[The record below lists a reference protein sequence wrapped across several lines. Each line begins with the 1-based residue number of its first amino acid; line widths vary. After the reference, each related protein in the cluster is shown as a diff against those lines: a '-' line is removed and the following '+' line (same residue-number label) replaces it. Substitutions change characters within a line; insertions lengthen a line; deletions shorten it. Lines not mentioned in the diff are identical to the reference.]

1 MRKRS
6 ARGSTVRMMA
16 RFNRAR
22 LTGLGLALLLS
33 ANGAAAQEWTPDKPV
48 ELVATNA
55 PGGGSDRIG
64 RMMIKLLQE
73 RRLIPVPVN
82 LVNKP
87 GGGSAVAYN
96 YIIQHPGNGHFL
108 VMGSRSLLT
117 NNITGYGPSYTEMTP
132 VVHLFDEY
140 IAVTVKPVS
149 PIRTGRDMIA
159 FVKKDPTAISFG
171 IATSL
176 GSPNHSGVAAAMK
189 TAGIDIRKTKNVIFN
204 SGGQAS
210 TALLGG
216 HIDVVPVSVAFAAS
230 LFRNQQV
237 RLIAV
242 SSPQRLPGILK
253 DVPTWKE
260 QGYDAVVA
268 QWRVLIGPKG
278 MTPGMVAYWENVIR
292 RVMETD
298 EWKKELEENFWIA
311 NFQTGA
317 ETRKFLDRDYQDA
330 RTFMTELGLAK

>member
-1 MRKRS
+1 MKERTARRS
-6 ARGSTVRMMA
+6 AVRMMA
-16 RFNRAR
+16 PA
-22 LTGLGLALLLS
+22 LWLGLCTLL
-33 ANGAAAQEWTPDKPV
+33 AAAEAAAQEWTPDKPV

-64 RMMIKLLQE
+64 RMMIKILQD
-73 RRLIPVPVN
+73 RLVPVPIN

-108 VMGSRSLLT
+108 VLGSRSLLT
-117 NNITGYGPSYTEMTP
+117 NNITGYGPSYTELTP
-132 VVHLFDEY
+132 VAHLFDEY

-149 PIRTGRDMIA
+149 PIRTGKDMIS
-159 FVKKDPTAISFG
+159 FVKRDPSAISFG

-189 TAGIDIRKTKNVIFN
+189 AAGIDVTKTKNVIFS

-230 LFRNQQV
+230 LFRNKQV

-278 MTPGMVAYWENVIR
+278 MTPAQVAYWEGVMR
-292 RVMETD
+292 RMMEAS
-298 EWKKELEENFWIA
+298 EWKKELEDNFWIA
-311 NFQTGA
+311 NFQGGA
-317 ETRKFLDRDYQDA
+317 ESRKFLDRDYQDA
-330 RTFMTELGLAK
+330 KVFMGELGLAK

>member
-1 MRKRS
+1 MKERIACGS
-6 ARGSTVRMMA
+6 AVRMMA
-16 RFNRAR
+16 H
-22 LTGLGLALLLS
+22 LMGLASFSLL
-33 ANGAAAQEWTPDKPV
+33 AAPGGAEAQEWVPDKPV

-73 RRLIPVPVN
+73 RRLVPVPVN

-96 YIIQHPGNGHFL
+96 YVNQHPGNGHVL
-108 VMGSRSLLT
+108 ALGSRSLNT
-117 NNITGYGPSYTEMTP
+117 NNITGYGPSYTELTP
-132 VVHLFDEY
+132 VAHLFDEY

-149 PIRTGRDMIA
+149 PIRTGRDLIS
-159 FVKKDPTAISFG
+159 FVKRDPTAISFG

-189 TAGIDIRKTKNVIFN
+189 AAGIDVRKTKNVIFT

-230 LFRNQQV
+230 LYRNKQV

-268 QWRVLIGPKG
+268 QWRALIGPKG
-278 MTPGMVAYWENVIR
+278 MTPAQVAYWEGVMR
-292 RVMETD
+292 RMMDAD
-298 EWKKELEENFWIA
+298 EWKKELEDNFWIA
-311 NFQTGA
+311 HFETGA

-330 RTFMTELGLAK
+330 RAFMGELGLAR